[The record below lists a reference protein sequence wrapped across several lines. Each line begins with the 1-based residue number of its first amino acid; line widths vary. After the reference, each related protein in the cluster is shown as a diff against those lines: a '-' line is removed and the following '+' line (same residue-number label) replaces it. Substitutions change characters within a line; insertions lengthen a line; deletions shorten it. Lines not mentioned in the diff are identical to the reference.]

1 MINEVK
7 QYKCLT
13 DLKDIIE
20 SVESVRIRP
29 TPRGSDPI
37 IYPERSEGRYR
48 TVMGVRI
55 CDYKF
60 SADERWVLPDDQ
72 MGLSFSGTW
81 ENLQFSHKM
90 ASRKKKPVDIFWV
103 LSEADLPKHMKFEK
117 DKERDGHYFLTVTKR
132 IRIEDLV
139 FNLKWISDRL
149 SVIKEG
155 GAYL

>member
-1 MINEVK
+1 MIKKVK

-20 SVESVRIRP
+20 SVESVRMRP
-29 TPRGSDPI
+29 TPRGHDPI
-37 IYPERSEGRYR
+37 MYPERSDGKYR

-60 SADERWVLPDDQ
+60 SADEKWVLPDKQ
-72 MGLSFSGTW
+72 MGLSFSGSW
-81 ENLQFSHKM
+81 DNLKFSHKM
-90 ASRKKKPVDIFWV
+90 ASRKKKSVDIFWV
-103 LSEADLPKHMKFEK
+103 LSEADLPKNMEFVADEA
-117 DKERDGHYFLTVTKR
+117 RDGHYFLTVTER

-155 GAYL
+155 ATYL

>member
-1 MINEVK
+1 MIKEIK

-13 DLKDIIE
+13 DLKEIIE
-20 SVESVRIRP
+20 SVESVRMRP
-29 TPRGSDPI
+29 TPRGQDPI
-37 IYPERSEGRYR
+37 MYPERSDGKYR

-60 SADERWVLPDDQ
+60 SPDEKWVLPDTQ

-103 LSEADLPKHMKFEK
+103 LSEADLPKNMKFIPDET
-117 DKERDGHYFLTVTKR
+117 RDGHYFLTVTER

-139 FNLKWISDRL
+139 FSLKWVSDRL
-149 SVIKEG
+149 STIKEG
-155 GAYL
+155 GSAL